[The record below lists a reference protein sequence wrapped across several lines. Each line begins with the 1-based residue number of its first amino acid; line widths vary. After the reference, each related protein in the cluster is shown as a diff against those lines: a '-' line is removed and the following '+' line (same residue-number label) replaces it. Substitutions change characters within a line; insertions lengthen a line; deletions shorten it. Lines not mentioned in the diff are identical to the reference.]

1 MLVYILNRAAGDKIL
16 CLSIDSE
23 KMSPEDFQA
32 ILKSAAAHPV
42 RLDVKRPSDVNVPR
56 VDVDVQPPANK
67 LDVGGVAKVGDADL
81 TNIDGH
87 APWVSLNNVDV
98 HQLAADGGVPSTR
111 MGLPDGGAATSSS
124 SSSVDG
130 GVDLG
135 GSAQVN
141 ADIGNG
147 LMAEL
152 DKMFEVNRE
161 DVNIDSM
168 HKPSLDVDGSQ
179 LDGEMKMPSVEAE
192 LDVNLGPPTLNGI
205 PDTDEDVVIRA
216 KAPRV
221 ESKPVDFTTPDVE
234 IGTARIEDFKVGG
247 DVDINA
253 DKDLDVGGGEVSV
266 NLSDLPPPDQ
276 NIELRGF
283 HGSDV
288 DRNLSTDIKYKGL
301 VIEGGNVGGG
311 PTVESSGDLKETDV
325 GLNFPTIIEQETD
338 VTVQHQVPTVDV
350 SVAAA
355 AAPDIDMSTKPSSPI
370 GYVKVVSPIT
380 ATDLKT
386 LDENTPAEVTVKD
399 KKPKKAKKKPFGAK
413 VKNLFKND
421 QGKVHTTEV
430 KKKKKFDDSVEHPG
444 MEITCES
451 PDTEVGANVDINLP
465 AANQASIATETHDMD
480 VGIDPTVKTQADVDL
495 PSATMSNETGWLGPG
510 IEMDIDAGFGTD
522 VNAQA
527 PINATV
533 SDVSP
538 TPQALATELQMD
550 ASSPEVD
557 VPSLSDD
564 GIHVALQP
572 AEVNVDGKLEVENS
586 KDVGNIESPSVNV
599 SVDIPEINADHGK
612 AVAVVDLAKDGKKK
626 SKFRFPFKSK
636 SKKAK
641 VEAPSVS
648 VEMPNPTEVN
658 DVNKNADVDLQL
670 SGDLSTPAPDSD
682 IAVNLVG
689 TTADVEIPEVH
700 SSLPDT
706 KAEASVDAN
715 LPVLSPDL
723 QVTVSS
729 SSSSSSSSRSSSE
742 LKLDASAPEVDV
754 PSVGVDGKTPDL
766 AGVEVGIQRPEV
778 DVDGKLDVE
787 TSKDVD
793 SIESPTVSATVD
805 IPQIIADHD
814 KAVAAVDLAV
824 SPKDGKK
831 KSKFHFPFK
840 SKSKKTPDV
849 EVKVKA
855 PIVSAERSNPLEM
868 NDVHKNRNVSGDVDP
883 QLAVDISTPTLDADS
898 TVNVDGGKAGAE
910 IPEVLSSLP
919 ETRAQ
924 ASVNADLPVPDAAVD
939 TSDVKLEYDSK
950 FPHANLDA
958 TPEFNIQA
966 DGEPENSVIV
976 ELPKTEMD
984 IGISEINIAPDI
996 AGTSGGLGTDLLA
1009 SVNGDVPDVSL
1020 ENTIDVEGEV
1030 PTGKVSIEKSQE
1042 AFKAENPVA
1051 VKGSADLTAVDTDTV
1066 QLPDAELRHKLDVK
1080 GVVPAARISVEKCE
1094 ESEQP
1099 PVAIDGNTNVSMQPA
1114 SVEIKPSSPDAHV
1127 KDKKKSGR
1135 GLLGGIFG
1143 KKDKKK
1149 EKKVDA
1155 PIAEMKLE
1163 VHADD
1168 GQVALDLPDIS
1179 ENIHTNMRQEGIL
1192 LSPTGDNEQ
1201 PTMEFNIPSPDV
1213 EIKTTDVPTAGLNVS
1228 SNYVGEVDIEV
1239 PEVQKK
1245 SQSTVHAEMPELSNK
1260 QDIDINANKILQKDV
1275 DITLGGVGGPLSSGM
1290 AVDTTIASAQ
1300 LEVGK
1305 PEISAPTGIDLDADI
1320 TALPQA
1326 DTVQVAVDPQSG
1338 NLASNVDVH
1347 KAEIQVNLPSG
1358 TIDVDQPQLT
1368 PDSNVDIPA
1377 TSTEH
1382 RVHFSDHDTCIQ
1394 LPSEIPHGKAAADV
1408 DVAVPAKNGK
1418 KKSKFRFPFKS
1429 KSKKAPAVEAK
1440 VEAPTV
1446 SAKIPNPTEV
1456 NDVNKNADV
1465 NLQLSGDL
1473 STLTPDA
1480 DTTVDLDG
1488 AKADVEIPEVHSS
1501 LSDTKAE
1508 ASVDANSPVVLPDLQ
1523 ITVSSSSSSSSSSRS
1538 SSELK
1543 LDASA
1548 PEIDV
1553 PSVGIDGKTSDL
1565 TGVDVKI
1572 QRPEVDVDGKLDVET
1587 SKEVDNVGSPTVSAT
1602 VDIPQINADHD
1613 KAVADVDLAVPATD
1627 GKKKSKFHFPF
1638 KSKSKKA
1645 PAVDAKVKAPIV
1657 SVEIPNHTEVS
1668 DVSKNADVD
1677 LQISGDLSA
1686 PSLNAD
1692 STVNMDGPRADVVIP
1707 EVPSSLPE
1715 TKAEASVDANLP
1727 VVSPDLQV
1735 TASPSSSSSS
1745 SSSSSRSSS
1754 EVKLDASAPDVEVP
1768 SVDVDGKTPDLA
1780 GIEVG
1785 IQRPEVDVDGKLDA
1799 ETSKDLDNI
1808 QSPSVSATVDI
1819 PQINADHGKAV
1830 AGDDLPKDGKKKSKF
1845 HFPFKSKSKKTPAV
1859 EAKVEAPNVRAEI
1872 PNAMPIAVAV
1882 DVDSADRHTP
1892 EATELSMATEPVSA
1906 EVDLKELQLDV
1917 PSPEVDA
1924 PSIGDNGVHVGVHPA
1939 EINVDSKL
1947 DVRTSK
1953 DVGSNE
1959 APSISATADIPQL
1972 KAEHGK
1978 PAADV
1983 VVAVPAKD
1991 GKKKSKFHFPFKS
2004 KSKKAPTV
2012 EAKVEVPRVN
2022 AEIPNPAEVNDVNKN
2037 ADVDL
2042 QLSGDVSAP
2051 TLDVDTT
2058 VNLDGTSADM
2068 EIPEVPSSLP
2078 ETKAEASVD
2087 ANLPVLSPDLQI
2099 TVSSSSSSSSRSS
2112 SELKLDASAPEV
2124 DVPLVGVDGKTPDL
2138 AGVEVGIQRPE
2149 VDADV
2154 KLDAETSKEVDNV
2167 GSPSVSATVDI
2178 PQTNADHDKA
2188 VVNADPGVSP
2198 SSKKKKSK
2206 FRFPFKSK
2214 NKNARAVEVKVET
2227 PSVKAERSST
2237 ADRNDVHK
2245 DSNVSG
2251 DVDPQ
2256 LDVPASVHLSTEPDS
2271 TAPETSVEV
2280 TAPRLSSFP
2289 HTTDAGLVDGS
2300 WPDSTPTLHTDRR
2313 VQRSESFQRHGYAI
2327 LVTSAMLKL
2336 EAAVHDDLQNGVPQT
2351 SDDQV
2356 DDAKSSGSSSS
2367 SSSRSSSRQS
2377 GQYYH
2382 GINST
2387 EFIQHQ
2393 AEAGDGHCDKDS
2405 TEITEAEHSLTNGM
2419 RLQQLPQDDT
2429 SREIGITVGVRRSTT
2444 DNSAANGASEA

>member
-56 VDVDVQPPANK
+56 VDVDVQPPATK

-840 SKSKKTPDV
+840 SKSKKTP
-849 EVKVKA
+849 
-855 PIVSAERSNPLEM
+855 
-868 NDVHKNRNVSGDVDP
+868 
-883 QLAVDISTPTLDADS
+883 
-898 TVNVDGGKAGAE
+898 
-910 IPEVLSSLP
+910 
-919 ETRAQ
+919 
-924 ASVNADLPVPDAAVD
+924 
-939 TSDVKLEYDSK
+939 
-950 FPHANLDA
+950 
-958 TPEFNIQA
+958 
-966 DGEPENSVIV
+966 
-976 ELPKTEMD
+976 
-984 IGISEINIAPDI
+984 
-996 AGTSGGLGTDLLA
+996 
-1009 SVNGDVPDVSL
+1009 
-1020 ENTIDVEGEV
+1020 
-1030 PTGKVSIEKSQE
+1030 
-1042 AFKAENPVA
+1042 
-1051 VKGSADLTAVDTDTV
+1051 
-1066 QLPDAELRHKLDVK
+1066 
-1080 GVVPAARISVEKCE
+1080 
-1094 ESEQP
+1094 
-1099 PVAIDGNTNVSMQPA
+1099 
-1114 SVEIKPSSPDAHV
+1114 
-1127 KDKKKSGR
+1127 
-1135 GLLGGIFG
+1135 
-1143 KKDKKK
+1143 
-1149 EKKVDA
+1149 
-1155 PIAEMKLE
+1155 
-1163 VHADD
+1163 
-1168 GQVALDLPDIS
+1168 
-1179 ENIHTNMRQEGIL
+1179 
-1192 LSPTGDNEQ
+1192 
-1201 PTMEFNIPSPDV
+1201 
-1213 EIKTTDVPTAGLNVS
+1213 
-1228 SNYVGEVDIEV
+1228 
-1239 PEVQKK
+1239 
-1245 SQSTVHAEMPELSNK
+1245 
-1260 QDIDINANKILQKDV
+1260 
-1275 DITLGGVGGPLSSGM
+1275 
-1290 AVDTTIASAQ
+1290 
-1300 LEVGK
+1300 
-1305 PEISAPTGIDLDADI
+1305 
-1320 TALPQA
+1320 
-1326 DTVQVAVDPQSG
+1326 
-1338 NLASNVDVH
+1338 
-1347 KAEIQVNLPSG
+1347 
-1358 TIDVDQPQLT
+1358 
-1368 PDSNVDIPA
+1368 
-1377 TSTEH
+1377 
-1382 RVHFSDHDTCIQ
+1382 
-1394 LPSEIPHGKAAADV
+1394 
-1408 DVAVPAKNGK
+1408 
-1418 KKSKFRFPFKS
+1418 
-1429 KSKKAPAVEAK
+1429 
-1440 VEAPTV
+1440 
-1446 SAKIPNPTEV
+1446 
-1456 NDVNKNADV
+1456 
-1465 NLQLSGDL
+1465 
-1473 STLTPDA
+1473 
-1480 DTTVDLDG
+1480 
-1488 AKADVEIPEVHSS
+1488 
-1501 LSDTKAE
+1501 
-1508 ASVDANSPVVLPDLQ
+1508 
-1523 ITVSSSSSSSSSSRS
+1523 
-1538 SSELK
+1538 
-1543 LDASA
+1543 
-1548 PEIDV
+1548 
-1553 PSVGIDGKTSDL
+1553 
-1565 TGVDVKI
+1565 
-1572 QRPEVDVDGKLDVET
+1572 
-1587 SKEVDNVGSPTVSAT
+1587 
-1602 VDIPQINADHD
+1602 
-1613 KAVADVDLAVPATD
+1613 
-1627 GKKKSKFHFPF
+1627 
-1638 KSKSKKA
+1638 
-1645 PAVDAKVKAPIV
+1645 
-1657 SVEIPNHTEVS
+1657 
-1668 DVSKNADVD
+1668 
-1677 LQISGDLSA
+1677 
-1686 PSLNAD
+1686 
-1692 STVNMDGPRADVVIP
+1692 
-1707 EVPSSLPE
+1707 
-1715 TKAEASVDANLP
+1715 
-1727 VVSPDLQV
+1727 
-1735 TASPSSSSSS
+1735 
-1745 SSSSSRSSS
+1745 
-1754 EVKLDASAPDVEVP
+1754 
-1768 SVDVDGKTPDLA
+1768 
-1780 GIEVG
+1780 
-1785 IQRPEVDVDGKLDA
+1785 
-1799 ETSKDLDNI
+1799 
-1808 QSPSVSATVDI
+1808 
-1819 PQINADHGKAV
+1819 
-1830 AGDDLPKDGKKKSKF
+1830 
-1845 HFPFKSKSKKTPAV
+1845 AV